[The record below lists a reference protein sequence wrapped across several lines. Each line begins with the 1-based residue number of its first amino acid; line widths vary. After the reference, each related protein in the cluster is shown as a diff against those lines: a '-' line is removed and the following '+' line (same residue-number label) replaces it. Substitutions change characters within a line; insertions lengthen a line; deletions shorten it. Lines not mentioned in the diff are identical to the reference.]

1 VIRQGREGHAPAPEH
16 APESGSG
23 AGAGAHTRG
32 MLFLKKFHKK
42 IKKLTQFSIENH
54 FSFGGGSTY
63 KVVLPSTSM
72 YLIFFIF
79 VSNKRQRYDSS

>member
-32 MLFLKKFHKK
+32 RLFLKKFHKK
-42 IKKLTQFSIENH
+42 I
-54 FSFGGGSTY
+54 
-63 KVVLPSTSM
+63 
-72 YLIFFIF
+72 
-79 VSNKRQRYDSS
+79 